1 MNGGAGGV
9 FNSTNVVLAVLP
21 SDPTSACSR
30 QANGGAAVAVGGG
43 LTFHES
49 NGFFLSRKCIS
60 RYIFHVP
67 SWKLGHIRIHAIHA
81 VQTVI
86 VVDDYYDPGVFV
98 VLDVVYTSVSG
109 RTRRSFG
116 SSTEPSFAVRRWNDK
131 IRVNRLFFSQ
141 ILPNRYRGHAVR
153 YCGKVKPLE

>member
-1 MNGGAGGV
+1 M
-9 FNSTNVVLAVLP
+9 
-21 SDPTSACSR
+21 
-30 QANGGAAVAVGGG
+30 
-43 LTFHES
+43 
-49 NGFFLSRKCIS
+49 
-60 RYIFHVP
+60 P